1 MGRSNSC
8 IAVVVIK
15 LLNNL
20 CEYPS
25 NICIRCIRIDFPP
38 SEQIKSANA
47 DADLEELR
55 TDTDQILADTGRILH
70 MASSARIWIIC
81 LSHWHRRARSSPCMR
96 DGRRS
101 SAVCRSAVQEPTI
114 HTAEVGPRTQATR
127 SAIATTVTNAATA
140 RVDTSG

>member
-55 TDTDQILADTGRILH
+55 TDTDQILADTGRILQ

-81 LSHWHRRARSSPCMR
+81 LSHCEFVSPSRVQRRHVLELWRYLYRYAVPFSRVRRIRRVIRRIRRMWRIGDIPYTLQPC
-96 DGRRS
+96 G
-101 SAVCRSAVQEPTI
+101 
-114 HTAEVGPRTQATR
+114 
-127 SAIATTVTNAATA
+127 
-140 RVDTSG
+140 

>member
-25 NICIRCIRIDFPP
+25 NICIRCIRIDFTP
-38 SEQIKSANA
+38 SEQIKSANT

-55 TDTDQILADTGRILH
+55 TDTDQILADTGRILQ
-70 MASSARIWIIC
+70 MALSARIWIIC
-81 LSHWHRRARSSPCMR
+81 LSHWLHHGSARLNFAEETRAAAMLALCLNFVRSIIDR
-96 DGRRS
+96 F
-101 SAVCRSAVQEPTI
+101 
-114 HTAEVGPRTQATR
+114 
-127 SAIATTVTNAATA
+127 
-140 RVDTSG
+140 

>member
-55 TDTDQILADTGRILH
+55 TDTDQILADTGRILQ

-81 LSHWHRRARSSPCMR
+81 LSHCDILR
-96 DGRRS
+96 
-101 SAVCRSAVQEPTI
+101 
-114 HTAEVGPRTQATR
+114 
-127 SAIATTVTNAATA
+127 
-140 RVDTSG
+140 

>member
-1 MGRSNSC
+1 M
-8 IAVVVIK
+8 AVVVTK

-55 TDTDQILADTGRILH
+55 TDTDQILADTGRILQI
-70 MASSARIWIIC
+70 ASSARIWIIC
-81 LSHWHRRARSSPCMR
+81 LSHCQACFLFAYVPGILRPPEPAEAPWRYKSPL
-96 DGRRS
+96 
-101 SAVCRSAVQEPTI
+101 P
-114 HTAEVGPRTQATR
+114 
-127 SAIATTVTNAATA
+127 
-140 RVDTSG
+140 